1 VSNTNLIS
9 LAWGP
14 ESNAISWHKY
24 FINGYKFHTQAWTQG
39 KKTTNSGVYV
49 KGVTEGGEDDFY
61 GVIEHIF
68 ELEYHA
74 LSHKIALFYCQW
86 FDPKRNRGT
95 KVHPHYD
102 IVDIKMNK
110 KYDRY
115 DPFIIAQKVRQVYYV
130 PYPEMRIDKRGWC
143 AVIKTKPRGR
153 VEVTDIDE
161 DTPYQD
167 EEMAHIEQITE
178 IEEIV
183 GLHDETHSDEEVDAT
198 LVQAME
204 IEKGVDEDCNED
216 GDEDCREDG
225 DVDSDT
231 TIKSQSDDEDN

>member
-1 VSNTNLIS
+1 VTDTNLIS

-24 FINGYKFHTQAWTQG
+24 FINGYKFHTEAWTRG

-61 GVIEHIF
+61 GVIQHIF
-68 ELEYHA
+68 ELEYHG
-74 LSHKIALFYCQW
+74 LSHKVALFYCQW

-95 KVHPHYD
+95 KVNPNYD
-102 IVDIKMNK
+102 IVDIKMNR

-115 DPFIIAQKVRQVYYV
+115 DPFIIAQKAIQVYYV
-130 PYPEMRIDKRGWC
+130 PYPDMCTNKRGWC

-153 VEVTDIDE
+153 VEVDDIVE

-167 EEMAHIEQITE
+167 DEMTHIEQITE
-178 IEEIV
+178 IEEMT
-183 GLHDETHSDEEVDAT
+183 GLHDEAHSDEEVDVM
-198 LVQAME
+198 LVRTMQND
-204 IEKGVDEDCNED
+204 KGADTDCSEDNDANSE
-216 GDEDCREDG
+216 
-225 DVDSDT
+225 DSDAAM
-231 TIKSQSDDEDN
+231 KSHSDDEDSDSF